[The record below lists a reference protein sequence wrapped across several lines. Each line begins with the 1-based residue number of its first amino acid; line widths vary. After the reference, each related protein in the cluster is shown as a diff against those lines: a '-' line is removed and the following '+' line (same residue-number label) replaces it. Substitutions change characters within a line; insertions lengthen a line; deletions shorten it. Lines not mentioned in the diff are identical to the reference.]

1 MYFVNKKK
9 IGKNCASDKTR
20 YYSPRLKEQSVLQA
34 DCDRQYAD
42 NLGEKDKKIEELK
55 NRIVVLQPRALE
67 DSHHSGL
74 TAEMEKRVEHIKL
87 LEAKLEK
94 SQKQQK
100 SEKAKVKELTEK
112 LSEKE
117 LKIKQ
122 LREQIKG
129 LKASNTN
136 AAKYDKAVQVEIGSS
151 VSVAKSE
158 LEKLKADTALEAKK
172 SKSAKFIPFFGVG
185 IATKRV
191 PILFHK
197 YGKCSGEGSRFKVPS
212 LVIG

>member
-1 MYFVNKKK
+1 MYFVNQKK

-20 YYSPRLKEQSVLQA
+20 YYSPRLKEQSVLRT
-34 DCDRQYAD
+34 DFDRQYAD
-42 NLGEKDKKIEELK
+42 NLGEKDKKIEDLK
-55 NRIVVLQPRALE
+55 NRISALE

-94 SQKQQK
+94 SQKQHK

-112 LSEKE
+112 LNEKE

-122 LREQIKG
+122 LKEQIKG
-129 LKASNTN
+129 LKAGNTN
-136 AAKYDKAVQVEIGSS
+136 EAKSDKAVQVEFGSS
-151 VSVAKSE
+151 VSAAKSE
-158 LEKLKADTALEAKK
+158 LEKLKADTAMEAKK
-172 SKSAKFIPFFGVG
+172 SKNAKFIPFFGVG